1 MEKLVLQEIWADFT
15 PSKIKK
21 PYNYIIAITLVMASI
36 VFLSAI
42 PVYENIYI
50 IIIFIALSNS
60 MLKSNISDCIYVI
73 PINVRE
79 YIKARY
85 RVTVVMELLIYAV
98 IEAIRLVISTLSNEK
113 ASAAFILEQLFIT
126 AALILYVLIKNTWLL
141 YANFGLNEI
150 QTWKMAQGLS
160 LVWFF
165 IVEIIAGTAE
175 EKIMKPLFFCLVL
188 LTVLGFAAYGVYICV
203 YVRKNLIIKT
213 FR

>member
-21 PYNYIIAITLVMASI
+21 PYNYIIAITLVMATI

>member
-50 IIIFIALSNS
+50 IIIFVALSNS

-175 EKIMKPLFFCLVL
+175 EKIMNPLFFCLVL
-188 LTVLGFAAYGVYICV
+188 LTVLGFAAYGVYMCV